1 MKITEQK
8 YLLPNGEEAIIRS
21 AGSEDAMKVKLHR
34 ELTAAETHFMARE
47 PEDGPMNLERIAEG
61 LKSVEDSERD
71 FMVSAFV
78 GDELVGDLGVTLVRP
93 HVKYLHRAYLGMSIK
108 EKYTGMGLGS
118 FMMKV
123 ALDQAKKNGFEQVE
137 LGVFSDNDRARH
149 MYEKMGFKEFGMNPR
164 AFKLKDGTYRD
175 EIIMVN
181 CFEQGGLS

>member
-1 MKITEQK
+1 MKIAEQK
-8 YLLPNGEEAIIRS
+8 YVLPNGEEAIIKS
-21 AGSEDAMKVKLHR
+21 AGPEDAMQIKLLR
-34 ELTAAETHFMARE
+34 EQTSVETHFMARE
-47 PEDGPMNLERIAEG
+47 PEDGPLNLERVVEG
-61 LKSVEDSERD
+61 LKSVEDSDRD
-71 FMVSAFV
+71 YMVSAFV

-108 EKYTGMGLGS
+108 QKYTGMGLGS

-137 LGVFSDNDRARH
+137 LGVFSDNDRAKH
-149 MYEKMGFKEFGMNPR
+149 MYEKMGFKEYGMNPR

-181 CFEQGGLS
+181 IFE